1 MKKLSLLSSYSLSVL
16 LVLILIPLTVPQA
29 IKGEDA
35 ILEATRS
42 AFQKIPIWV
51 MQFETVKRTSRLPSK
66 VEDLAMTVLKKDLT
80 RSQVFTVM
88 DLSRETGKFS
98 ENKCVSL
105 PPTLSDQYQQVTV
118 STWGRI
124 GIGGTSTGV
133 QGLIFDAC
141 AFDPGQQDLLTGKR
155 YFSLKTSDALVRLMA
170 HRWADE
176 LVFRYTGEQGIART
190 KIAYVGER
198 GEGRELFI
206 MDYDGYDPQQ
216 VTADGYLNLM
226 PTWSPDRKSL
236 IYTAYRD
243 RKQQIMRRQLA
254 TGKEETLVSAAS
266 LNITASMTPDGRSL
280 TYASAQEGNS
290 DIYQLA
296 LDSGSRK
303 QLTSHHSADLSPS
316 WSPDGKHLAFTS
328 DRGGRPQ
335 IYIMNA
341 EGAQVRRLTYDGDY
355 NAAPSWSPKGDWIV
369 YVCRIPGEG
378 FKLCRITPDGEKRSQ
393 ITSGRSIDDSPTWAP
408 NGRHIVFSSI
418 RRGESHIYIVT
429 GDGAGLEKIST
440 EGTHLS
446 SPSWSPFQP

>member
-1 MKKLSLLSSYSLSVL
+1 MKRLSFNSYGVFISCAFMALSLNLLSFPVR
-16 LVLILIPLTVPQA
+16 
-29 IKGEDA
+29 GEDA

-51 MQFETVKRTSRLPSK
+51 MEFEPVQRDNTLPSQ
-66 VEDLAMTVLKKDLT
+66 VEDQVVKVLRQDLT
-80 RSQVFTVM
+80 RSQVFSVK
-88 DLSRETGKFS
+88 DLGPERGQFS

-105 PPTLSDQYQQVTV
+105 PSSLSTQYQQVTV

-155 YFSLKTSDALVRLMA
+155 YFSLKTSDSLVRLMA

-190 KIAYVGER
+190 KIAYVGEK
-198 GEGRELFI
+198 GNGRELFV

-226 PTWSPDRKSL
+226 PTWAPDRKSL

-243 RKQQIMRRQLA
+243 RKQQIMRRHLA
-254 TGKEETLVSAAS
+254 TGKEEIVVSPAS
-266 LNITASMTPDGRSL
+266 LNITASFAPDGQSI
-280 TYASAQEGNS
+280 TYSSAEEGNS
-290 DIYQLA
+290 DIYQVE
-296 LDSGSRK
+296 LDSGNTK

-316 WSPDGKHLAFTS
+316 WSPDGKQLAFTS

-335 IYIMNA
+335 IYIMDA

-355 NAAPSWSPKGDWIV
+355 NAAPAWSPKGDWIV

-378 FKLCRITPDGEKRSQ
+378 FKLCRISPNGERRSQ
-393 ITSGRSIDDSPTWAP
+393 ITTGRSIDDSPTWAP

-418 RRGESHIYIVT
+418 RRGESHLYIVT
-429 GDGAGLEKIST
+429 GEGAGLERISS